1 MCRKICLLTF
11 AAILSFTLV
20 GKAENF
26 LWKVK
31 GAKNTVYIQGSIHV
45 MKKTDYP
52 LAKEIVAAY
61 TASKEIVF
69 EVDLAEANG
78 PKGMQMMMAKGTL
91 PAGQTL
97 KTILKAD
104 VYKTLNNA
112 TSTFGLPGALID
124 GMKPW
129 LVIQMVTILEL
140 QKLGFNPQDGLDL
153 HFFERAK
160 KDGKKTGGLEDIG
173 AAINALD
180 KLTQENPDEFV
191 EQSIADLKKIE
202 PLMKE
207 ITAFWKAG
215 DAAGLDK
222 ALLEEMKK
230 FPEVYKSL
238 LVDRNHNWMDGI
250 EEKLKA
256 DHDVMIIV
264 GSAHLVGKDSV
275 LKLLKKKGYTIDQ
288 L

>member
-1 MCRKICLLTF
+1 MARKIYLLTF
-11 AAILSFTLV
+11 AAILSFTVV

-31 GAKNTVYIQGSIHV
+31 GAKNTVYLQGSIHV

-52 LAKEIVAAY
+52 LAKEITAAY
-61 TASKEIVF
+61 TASKEIIF
-69 EVDLAEANG
+69 EVDLVEANG

-97 KTILKAD
+97 KTLLKAD
-104 VYKTLNNA
+104 VYQALNKA
-112 TSTFGLPGALID
+112 TSTFGLPSALID

-140 QKLGFNPQDGLDL
+140 QKLGFTPQDGIDL
-153 HFFERAK
+153 HFFEKAK
-160 KDGKKTGGLEDIG
+160 TDGKKTGGLEDIG
-173 AAINALD
+173 AAIDVLD
-180 KLTQENPDEFV
+180 KLALEKPNEFV
-191 EQSIADLKKIE
+191 EQSMADMKKMA

-215 DAAGLDK
+215 DADGLDK

-230 FPEVYKSL
+230 FPDVYKSL
-238 LVDRNHNWMDGI
+238 LVDRNNNWMDGI
-250 EEKLKA
+250 ETKLKA

-264 GSAHLVGKDSV
+264 GSAHLVGKDSL